1 MNTAQDVVDYLLAA
15 TGGGAQ
21 DGEHQAVRLAVV
33 NGVRDVMQCKQWL
46 WHTKTNSFVS
56 ANVTAT
62 VISNGITEGSRTV
75 ALSSAAQMVVGR
87 LVACGDFFDEPCR
100 IVSIQGNVITVD
112 KTAKR
117 NIQAG
122 ELPLTLTMQTFYDL
136 PADLKDIDTLVTHTV
151 GTLHCYLSPQEWQR
165 LEVNTRGTGEPYYY
179 TIMRSDVNPDRY
191 QIRFVGI
198 PANGTTV
205 HYTYRY
211 IPRAIAFMGY
221 EQACRRGTVSA
232 SGTTVTGDGTG
243 FRAAMEGCII
253 RFGTTTTEPEPVGS
267 LTPYRVERTV
277 VDVTSITSMKVDV
290 VTGLPALT
298 KYSISDPLDAS
309 PQMYTAILSA
319 AEMWYARIAG
329 KPYDAAMQTYVRDLR
344 MAMENDV
351 VAPLSGR
358 PPGGHYPTPRSM
370 GWHSQLQQD
379 LQ

>member
-179 TIMRSDVNPDRY
+179 TIMRSDANPDRY
-191 QIRFVGI
+191 QIGVR
-198 PANGTTV
+198 
-205 HYTYRY
+205 HDRHW
-211 IPRAIAFMGY
+211 
-221 EQACRRGTVSA
+221 RRHRVSC
-232 SGTTVTGDGTG
+232 SDG
-243 FRAAMEGCII
+243 
-253 RFGTTTTEPEPVGS
+253 
-267 LTPYRVERTV
+267 
-277 VDVTSITSMKVDV
+277 
-290 VTGLPALT
+290 GLHH
-298 KYSISDPLDAS
+298 S
-309 PQMYTAILSA
+309 
-319 AEMWYARIAG
+319 
-329 KPYDAAMQTYVRDLR
+329 V
-344 MAMENDV
+344 
-351 VAPLSGR
+351 
-358 PPGGHYPTPRSM
+358 
-370 GWHSQLQQD
+370 WHD
-379 LQ
+379 YYGA